1 MSNEELVQLIRAGEA
16 ERMADLWEQ
25 VRLFVIK
32 QARRVPLEGR
42 ADVELDDLIQSGY
55 LAMVDAVAVQY
66 PHVTAES
73 LLAALLPGKEN
84 AGLWD
89 DIEELRGQGYELED

>member
-1 MSNEELVQLIRAGEA
+1 MQLETKAPAMAVLTYGDGSIREMDWDSAFKEIG
-16 ERMADLWEQ
+16 L
-25 VRLFVIK
+25 
-32 QARRVPLEGR
+32 G
-42 ADVELDDLIQSGY
+42 ADV
-55 LAMVDAVAVQY
+55 VAVQY

-89 DIEELRGQGYELED
+89 DIEELRGQGYGLED